1 MTAENSNDEYKAVIR
16 QQIEVCKAFQ
26 AKCDIRDAEAFVALS
41 RHIASLAEDIRDKE
55 APVSR
60 QQTDNDT
67 EDDMF

>member
-26 AKCDIRDAEAFVALS
+26 AKCDIRDAETFLALS
-41 RHIASLAEDIRDKE
+41 RHIASLAEDMDKE
-55 APVSR
+55 APVSIR
-60 QQTDNDT
+60 QTDNDT